1 MVRRILKEEVMNN
14 PTEDGTAKPAGIV
27 IGEDLSL
34 LSVDELEER
43 VVACEQ
49 EIERIKAD
57 LVAKKSGLAAAQ
69 AIFQK

>member
-1 MVRRILKEEVMNN
+1 MNN
-14 PTEDGTAKPAGIV
+14 QTEDGKAKPAGIV

-43 VVACEQ
+43 IAACER
-49 EIERIKAD
+49 EIDRIRTD

-69 AIFQK
+69 AIFRK

>member
-1 MVRRILKEEVMNN
+1 MNN
-14 PTEDGTAKPAGIV
+14 QTEDGKANAAGIV

-43 VVACEQ
+43 IVACER
-49 EIERIKAD
+49 EIDRIRTD

-69 AIFQK
+69 EIFRK